1 MPVNTK
7 YKNYSVK
14 DFLKDDLFLQ
24 WQLLSTE
31 TLDNYW
37 KQVLQENPHQEANIT
52 NAIRTLH
59 SMAINRSA
67 LSCQKEDE
75 ILKNIY
81 ARYHRHKIRR
91 FIYWTTSV
99 AAGLILLFFSVS
111 PLTNITEENINVML
125 SDVQSVRLDTIQDV
139 RLIIGNKKTITMAE
153 DADISWSK
161 KDEIEVNGRS
171 SNSSYKSQ
179 IDADVEYSTLLVPYG
194 KRSFLTLRD
203 GTKVWINSGTEVRF
217 PVNMEG
223 KERSIYVDGEIYI
236 EVAKDKERPF
246 YVHTS
251 GFDVRVY
258 GTKFNVTSYKADK
271 EKSVVLVE
279 GSVSV
284 CSKEETKE
292 KEVKEIFL
300 HPDQMYHTTNRGPM
314 ITHVNA
320 LQYITWKDGIWQFTS
335 ESLESIALRLS
346 RYYGVDIH
354 CDEKTAVKSCTGKL
368 ILFDDVDKTLR
379 IIEEIFGVRYETN
392 QNEIIISM
400 NP

>member
-59 SMAINRSA
+59 SIAINRSA

>member
-59 SMAINRSA
+59 SIAINRSA

-99 AAGLILLFFSVS
+99 AAGLVLLFFSVS

>member
-203 GTKVWINSGTEVRF
+203 GTKIWINSGTELRF
-217 PVNMEG
+217 PANMEKKG
-223 KERSIYVDGEIYI
+223 RGIYVNGEIYI
-236 EVAKDKERPF
+236 EVAKDETSPL
-246 YVHTS
+246 YVRTS
-251 GFDVRVY
+251 EFDVRVY
-258 GTKFNVTSYKADK
+258 GTKFNVTSYKADLN
-271 EKSVVLVE
+271 KSVVLVE

-284 CSKEETKE
+284 LTKE
-292 KEVKEIFL
+292 KEAEEIFL
-300 HPDQMYHTTNRGPM
+300 HPNQMYKTDQPGNKVTD
-314 ITHVNA
+314 VNA

-335 ESLESIALRLS
+335 ERLENIVLRLS
-346 RYYGVDIH
+346 RYYGIKIH
-354 CDEKTAVKSCTGKL
+354 CDEISAAKSCTGKL
-368 ILFDDVDKTLR
+368 VLFDDINETLQ
-379 IIEEIFGVRYETN
+379 IIEEIFGVKYTPN
-392 QNEIIISM
+392 QNEITISI